1 MKRIHRPFPTHLRRG
16 CACKVGGDVIALH
29 QKNYRLRSRREAED
43 SLYKLLGLRT
53 EGFRRQVER
62 GVADEHATAFK
73 AAYAKA
79 VMVACTVED
88 WDELDYIMSQYPPE
102 ASRLEAFY
110 TCRRF

>member
-1 MKRIHRPFPTHLRRG
+1 M
-16 CACKVGGDVIALH
+16 
-29 QKNYRLRSRREAED
+29 
-43 SLYKLLGLRT
+43 
-53 EGFRRQVER
+53 
-62 GVADEHATAFK
+62 ADEHAAAFK

-110 TCRRF
+110 NCRRL